1 MDGVEQ
7 WIPLKVLKESHPV
20 QTAKLV
26 KARGI
31 DDEVAF
37 A

>member
-7 WIPLKVLKESHPV
+7 WIPLKVLKASHPV
-20 QTAKLV
+20 QT
-26 KARGI
+26 ARGI

-37 A
+37 AC